1 LGLNFKKQE
10 GFMVEDSEKTSLQ
23 GLEEELEL
31 IKRVHLKAIIEAS
44 KDPSRSIDD
53 ELLRQVSSYL
63 RVVEKLVKVVYF
75 QSKGWLRDSPG
86 VKLVWEVL
94 KEVPALKPYLYDR
107 KVRAEI
113 VKKIEERIKEDAE
126 FGQS

>member
-1 LGLNFKKQE
+1 
-10 GFMVEDSEKTSLQ
+10 MDEDSEKSFLQ
-23 GLEEELEL
+23 SLEEELEL

-44 KDPSRSIDD
+44 KEPGRGIDE
-53 ELLRQVSSYL
+53 ELLRQINSYL

-75 QSKGWLRDSPG
+75 QNKGWLRDSLS
-86 VKLVWEVL
+86 VKVVWDVL
-94 KEVPALKPYLYDR
+94 KEIPVLKPYLYDR